1 MVEMSTICHGKDFF
15 QNFYH
20 MPQNDYLPFA
30 GLPSVYIF
38 VRWLRARTLCNIAI
52 SDTNYEAVKI
62 TDIFLSALFQPG
74 RREEGRGQRALQD
87 EELQGRAAAILGGHQ

>member
-1 MVEMSTICHGKDFF
+1 MKKFLATTYK
-15 QNFYH
+15 
-20 MPQNDYLPFA
+20 PFSRS
-30 GLPSVYIF
+30 LYTVLF

>member
-1 MVEMSTICHGKDFF
+1 MWFCGDTTYTYTV
-15 QNFYH
+15 
-20 MPQNDYLPFA
+20 L
-30 GLPSVYIF
+30 F
-38 VRWLRARTLCNIAI
+38 VGCRMALCNIAI